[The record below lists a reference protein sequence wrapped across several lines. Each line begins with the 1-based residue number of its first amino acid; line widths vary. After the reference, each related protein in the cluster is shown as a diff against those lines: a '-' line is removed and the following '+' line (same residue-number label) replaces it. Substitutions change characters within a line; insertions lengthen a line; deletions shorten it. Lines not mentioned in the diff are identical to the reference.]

1 MSNWAAAFLLLA
13 GLVVFGIAGIAAVSA
28 SHEDVDSTLNGSG
41 VSEPGV
47 VGMGED
53 VQSALL
59 TALPWL
65 ALAAVPMGI
74 VGILAAVAFIYPSTS
89 SMQRR

>member
-1 MSNWAAAFLLLA
+1 MSNWAAAFMLLA
-13 GLVVFGIAGIAAVSA
+13 GLTVFAVAGIAAVSA
-28 SHEDVDSTLNGSG
+28 SHDDVDSTFNDSG

-74 VGILAAVAFIYPSTS
+74 VGILAAVAFIYPSS
-89 SMQRR
+89 SNMGR